1 MLIYRLPIAM
11 SFKKGRSICVSCRHE
26 LHSKDLF
33 PLFSWLFLLG
43 KCRYC
48 KAKISARYPLVEALN
63 GTLYV
68 LIYIFIAGGNGLS
81 GFSIAL
87 LGWFAAVSALIV
99 LSFVDLEHQIIPDS
113 MWITIFIGGIL
124 VFIDE
129 IINDGFEWQKLL
141 NRVIGIFA
149 VGGLFFL
156 IGVISGGRAMGG
168 GDVKLMAAAGFLL
181 GWKLIILSLF
191 LGAFAGVLYSLLSKL
206 INKTKMRGAVPF
218 GPFLSIG
225 IVLSMF
231 VGDSLIE
238 AYLSIL

>member
-1 MLIYRLPIAM
+1 MLIYRLPTGM
-11 SFKKGRSICVSCRHE
+11 SFNKGRSICVSCRHE
-26 LHSKDLF
+26 LYFKDLF
-33 PLFSWLFLLG
+33 PLLSWLFLLG

-48 KAKISARYPLVEALN
+48 KAKISARYPIVEALN
-63 GTLYV
+63 GVLYV
-68 LIYIFIAGGNGLS
+68 LIYLFIAGGGGFS

-87 LGWFAAVSALIV
+87 FGWFAAVSALIV

-113 MWITIFIGGIL
+113 MWITIFIGGVL
-124 VFIDE
+124 VFIDDV
-129 IINDGFEWQKLL
+129 IKNGFELRGLL
-141 NRVIGIFA
+141 SRVIGIFA

-156 IGVISGGRAMGG
+156 IGAVSGGRAMGG

-191 LGAFAGVLYSLLSKL
+191 FGAFAGVLYSIVSKL
-206 INKTKMRGAVPF
+206 VKKTKMRGVVPF

-231 VGDSLIE
+231 IGDMVIK

>member
-1 MLIYRLPIAM
+1 
-11 SFKKGRSICVSCRHE
+11 
-26 LHSKDLF
+26 
-33 PLFSWLFLLG
+33 
-43 KCRYC
+43 
-48 KAKISARYPLVEALN
+48 
-63 GTLYV
+63 
-68 LIYIFIAGGNGLS
+68 
-81 GFSIAL
+81 
-87 LGWFAAVSALIV
+87 
-99 LSFVDLEHQIIPDS
+99 